1 MNSQQNPAQVT
12 PNHSENSPL
21 PQDNVRWLNEDE
33 AELWYSLREFIW
45 GFPSTLDRQLLHDS
59 SLSSGEYSVMA
70 TLSDAP
76 DHRVRAGELAE
87 ALGWERSRLSHLLRR
102 MEERDLVERAPSKG
116 HDRRAQDVILTP
128 YGWEVLRSAAPDHV
142 TFVRE
147 TVFDPLTPEEHTQ
160 LLDMLVR
167 INRACDEQNA
177 RRKG

>member
-1 MNSQQNPAQVT
+1 MNAQQNPAQVT

-45 GFPSTLDRQLLHDS
+45 GFPSTLDRQLFHDS
-59 SLSSGEYSVMA
+59 ALSTGEYSVMA
-70 TLSDAP
+70 TLSDSP
-76 DHRVRAGELAE
+76 EHRVRAGELAE

-128 YGWEVLRSAAPDHV
+128 RGWDVLRNAAPDHV

-147 TVFDPLTPEEHTQ
+147 TVFDPLTAEEHMQ

-167 INRACDEQNA
+167 LNHACDEQNA
-177 RRKG
+177 RRRG